1 MAQIKN
7 EIDCNSFTITSLPLS
22 EKPAFQPTLFQ
33 YHPFPF
39 FFHLSPT
46 ALRRQM
52 RRASPGVRC
61 VEQWT
66 DGPQT
71 PRGYRVAN
79 ARPPRA
85 KKSVPL
91 DDPLH
96 LSL

>member
-1 MAQIKN
+1 MAQIKLVHYYLTSSFRKTRLPTN
-7 EIDCNSFTITSLPLS
+7 PLITFFPSCN
-22 EKPAFQPTLFQ
+22 
-33 YHPFPF
+33 

-91 DDPLH
+91 GDPLH